1 MLRTM
6 PSSVRAISAVA
17 LCSVAACKSPEAK
30 LCIAEFEA
38 AQAVVLE
45 VKSNDVDSVSGSVTA
60 VQGAIARC
68 KEADRSLEV
77 AELEKAERMLSQ
89 HLTRLREHL
98 ARPKEVPL
106 TPEQVAERVKAGDPS
121 CPRGQGYLHKA
132 SGKHIRCTGAL
143 PVDMSFGD
151 AQRYYEGRGYK
162 LVPQTSPRSLT
173 VEFGAEKQIFRYGAA
188 GDADPPQC
196 VVSYPAPGVSWQ
208 EATARLTGVPP
219 SQLIPGKT
227 VPSRQGK
234 LMLNVDE
241 GPNHLIVK
249 LGECG

>member
-1 MLRTM
+1 MLAGM
-6 PSSVRAISAVA
+6 PSSMRALWVVV
-17 LCSVAACKSPEAK
+17 LCSAGACKSPEAK
-30 LCIAEFEA
+30 QCIAEFEA

-45 VKSNDVDSVSGSVTA
+45 VKSNDLESVSASVTA
-60 VQGAIARC
+60 VQNAIARC

-77 AELEKAERMLSQ
+77 AELEKAERTLSQ
-89 HLTRLREHL
+89 HLTRLRDHL

-106 TPEQVAERVKAGDPS
+106 TAEQVAERVKSGDPT

-143 PVDMSFGD
+143 PIDMSFAD
-151 AQRYYEGRGYK
+151 AQRYYESRGYK
-162 LVPQTSPRSLT
+162 LMPEAAPRSLT
-173 VEFGAEKQIFRYGAA
+173 VEYGAEKQVFRYGAGA
-188 GDADPPQC
+188 DSDPPRC

-208 EATARLTGVPP
+208 EATARLTGTAPN
-219 SQLIPGKT
+219 QLVPGKT
-227 VPSRQGK
+227 VTSRQGK